1 MPESYQCKM
10 CPNYPFCFYFRGE
23 EVMLTNPCPYEVA
36 NGVSSPRQRKYGKV
50 EKPTAPLVLI
60 GKR

>member
-1 MPESYQCKM
+1 MVK
-10 CPNYPFCFYFRGE
+10 
-23 EVMLTNPCPYEVA
+23 NPCPYEVL
-36 NGVSSPRQRKYGKV
+36 NNGKV